1 MNADALSLEAG
12 GELAPVPLALPG
24 TTRRKRGSGFASAV
38 PKSPLLRAA
47 VSRGALAAANPR
59 SLLTRA
65 SGALSP
71 VGAIGPTVYSQGA
84 RGALATVESSAAM
97 PKAAAQSGQT
107 GTRKLTQAQLEARA
121 QQRSEDDDLI
131 REAQRGDRT
140 AFDALVRRYD
150 QSVLRLALHMLG
162 NEQDAQDVHQEAF
175 LKAYRHLGNFRFE
188 CSFYTWLYR
197 IVTNLC
203 LDHLRR
209 RKSRREDAA
218 TVVDVHGEEM
228 DLMANVSDT
237 RAMANPARE
246 LDRKRMGERINEAL
260 SKLTPRER
268 MVFELKHYQGLKLR
282 TIGEMLSTTEETAKN
297 TLFRATRKLRANLAE
312 LKGQ

>member
-12 GELAPVPLALPG
+12 GELTPVLSAIPEKIRA
-24 TTRRKRGSGFASAV
+24 RSGSGFAPAA
-38 PKSPLLRAA
+38 PKSLLLRAA
-47 VSRGALAAANPR
+47 A
-59 SLLTRA
+59 
-65 SGALSP
+65 
-71 VGAIGPTVYSQGA
+71 A
-84 RGALATVESSAAM
+84 RGAAAADAKSVLLGAAATRRAIESSAVM

-107 GTRKLTQAQLEARA
+107 GSRRMTPEQLEARA
-121 QQRSEDDDLI
+121 QQRSEDDELI
-131 REAQRGDRT
+131 REAQRGDRS
-140 AFDALVRRYD
+140 AFDSLVRRYD

-218 TVVDVHGEEM
+218 TVLDTHGDEM
-228 DLMANVSDT
+228 DLLSNVSDT

-268 MVFELKHYQGLKLR
+268 TVFELKHYQGLKLR